1 MVFYYLTKCTAA
13 THGLKEA
20 LKVVHKEQEV
30 NDRLTVRGHEGMSR
44 SSDSWAANKQTIARS
59 EALPTCKNPR
69 LEFGGPRCCWLKTA
83 LSSSSWSPHCLVCT
97 SPAAGGEMKQFAG
110 HVPQQSSIISA
121 PCTLYG
127 ITVARQVHP
136 FMPHLTCVIQHSS
149 SQSVS
154 RNVAVISLVLKS
166 LRRLKRCS
174 TLERDGA

>member
-1 MVFYYLTKCTAA
+1 MTGWQWEVM
-13 THGLKEA
+13 KERA
-20 LKVVHKEQEV
+20 
-30 NDRLTVRGHEGMSR
+30 NRLTAGLQISKR
-44 SSDSWAANKQTIARS
+44 SLGARLYLRVKTLVWSS
-59 EALPTCKNPR
+59 ED
-69 LEFGGPRCCWLKTA
+69 CWLKTA

-110 HVPQQSSIISA
+110 HVPQQSLSA